1 MKKKIIILIISLFM
15 IGSIIF
21 IFVRKN
27 NNLLSNEG
35 NSKMKLERTGW
46 DESIPPSFKNKAKNQ
61 GKLEKVSYD
70 TLDYTNNKKIK
81 KEAVVYLPYDY
92 DESKEYNI
100 FYLMHGWTG
109 HAGDFFEYSK
119 IVNILDNMIEN
130 KEIEPLIVVAATF
143 DSENVGQSW
152 ERSVEEL
159 EPFHLDFENALMP
172 YIESHYSTYAKSTS
186 KEDLISSREHRAFG
200 GFSLGGVTTWWMFKY
215 DLDYIKYFL
224 PMSGDAWYVTTFGGL
239 YYPKE
244 TVDEI
249 EKVVK
254 NNDRDYFIAAYLGTR
269 DVRYDQVNNQMVE
282 MLKRGT
288 FNNSFVY
295 YQVKDAY
302 HDMNATDIDI
312 YNGLKLLFKKKGKS
326 Q

>member
-1 MKKKIIILIISLFM
+1 M
-15 IGSIIF
+15 
-21 IFVRKN
+21 
-27 NNLLSNEG
+27 
-35 NSKMKLERTGW
+35 
-46 DESIPPSFKNKAKNQ
+46 
-61 GKLEKVSYD
+61 
-70 TLDYTNNKKIK
+70 
-81 KEAVVYLPYDY
+81 PYDY

-269 DVRYDQVNNQMVE
+269 DARYDQVNNQMVE
-282 MLKRGT
+282 MLKRDT